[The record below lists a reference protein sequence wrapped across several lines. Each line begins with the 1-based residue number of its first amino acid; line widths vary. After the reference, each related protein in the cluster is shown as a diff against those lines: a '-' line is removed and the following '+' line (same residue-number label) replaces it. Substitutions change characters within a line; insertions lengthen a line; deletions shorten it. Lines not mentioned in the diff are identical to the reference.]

1 MRVTK
6 RIAEYV
12 TKEVEKAIPFGE
24 PVTEY
29 MAASAR
35 LTELKTE
42 INDKIAEYAQKLCE
56 EANIN
61 LPDGFVIKLNGNWFV
76 TSTAWGSSMETAANS
91 HRQKVREQR
100 AVAVDSI
107 LVSLELGA
115 TKAELAGL
123 IAEAVAEATSK

>member
-12 TKEVEKAIPFGE
+12 AKEVEKAIPYGA
-24 PVTEY
+24 PVNDYE
-29 MAASAR
+29 AACVR
-35 LTELKTE
+35 MNKLKTE
-42 INDKIAEYAQKLCE
+42 INDKVYDYAQKLCE
-56 EANIN
+56 EANAT
-61 LPDGFVIKLNGNWFV
+61 LPEDFIIKLNSDYPV
-76 TSTAWGSSMETAANS
+76 TSTSWCSPMQKAANT
-91 HRQKVREQR
+91 HRQKVHDQR
-100 AVAVDSI
+100 SAAVESI

>member
-24 PVTEY
+24 SVTEY
-29 MAASAR
+29 MEVSTR
-35 LTELKTE
+35 MNELKTE
-42 INDKIAEYAQKLCE
+42 INDKAFEYAQKLCE
-56 EANIN
+56 EANSK
-61 LPDGFVIKLNGNWFV
+61 LPEGFTIKPNGNWFV
-76 TSTAWGSSMETAANS
+76 TSSSWGSPMETAANA
-91 HRQKVREQR
+91 HRQKVRNQR
-100 AVAVDSI
+100 VAAVESI

>member
-12 TKEVEKAIPFGE
+12 TKEVEKAIPYGE

-29 MAASAR
+29 MAVSAR
-35 LTELKTE
+35 MTELKTE
-42 INDKIAEYAQKLCE
+42 INDKVSEYTRKLCE
-56 EANIN
+56 EANAT
-61 LPDGFVIKLNGNWFV
+61 LPEGFVIKLNGNWFV
-76 TSTAWGSSMETAANS
+76 TSSAWGSTMETAANS
-91 HRQKVREQR
+91 HRQKVRDQR
-100 AVAVDSI
+100 SAAVESI

-123 IAEAVAEATSK
+123 IADAVAEATSK

>member
-12 TKEVEKAIPFGE
+12 AKEVEKAIPYGA
-24 PVTEY
+24 PVTDY
-29 MAASAR
+29 NTAYVQMND
-35 LTELKTE
+35 LKAE
-42 INDKIAEYAQKLCE
+42 INNKVCEYARKLCE
-56 EANIN
+56 EANII
-61 LPDGFVIKLNGNWFV
+61 LPEGFVISLNNEHPI
-76 TSTAWGSSMETAANS
+76 TSSAWCSPLDKAANS
-91 HRQKVREQR
+91 HKQKVRNQR
-100 AVAVDSI
+100 AAAIESI

>member
-12 TKEVEKAIPFGE
+12 TKEVEKAIPYGA
-24 PVTEY
+24 PVTDY
-29 MAASAR
+29 NTASVRMA
-35 LTELKTE
+35 ELKTE
-42 INDKIAEYAQKLCE
+42 VNDKVLEYARKLCE
-56 EANIN
+56 EATAT
-61 LPDGFVIKLNGNWFV
+61 LPEGFIIKPNSDYPIAS
-76 TSTAWGSSMETAANS
+76 TSWCSPLEKTANS

-100 AVAVDSI
+100 SAAVESI

-123 IAEAVAEATSK
+123 IVEAVAEATSK

>member
-12 TKEVEKAIPFGE
+12 TKEVEKTIPFGE
-24 PVTEY
+24 SVTEY

-35 LTELKTE
+35 MTELKAE
-42 INDKIAEYAQKLCE
+42 INDKATEYVQKLCE

-61 LPDGFVIKLNGNWFV
+61 LPDGFIIKPNSNWFV
-76 TSTAWGSSMETAANS
+76 TSTAWGSSMETAANA
-91 HRQKVREQR
+91 HKQKVREQR
-100 AVAVDSI
+100 SAAVESI

>member
-12 TKEVEKAIPFGE
+12 TKEVEKAIPYGA
-24 PVTEY
+24 PVTDCN
-29 MAASAR
+29 AASAR
-35 LTELKTE
+35 MAELKNE
-42 INDKIAEYAQKLCE
+42 VNDKVLEYARKLCE
-56 EANIN
+56 EATAT
-61 LPDGFVIKLNGNWFV
+61 LPEGFIIKLNSDYPI
-76 TSTAWGSSMETAANS
+76 TSTSWCAPLEKTANS

-100 AVAVDSI
+100 SAAVESI

-123 IAEAVAEATSK
+123 IVEAVAKATSK

>member
-35 LTELKTE
+35 MNELKTE
-42 INDKIAEYAQKLCE
+42 INDKVMEYAQKLCE
-56 EANIN
+56 EANAS
-61 LPDGFVIKLNGNWFV
+61 LPGGFIIKVNSNWLI
-76 TSTAWGSSMETAANS
+76 TSSAWGSTMEAAANS
-91 HRQKVREQR
+91 HRQKVRDQR
-100 AVAVDSI
+100 SAAVESI

-123 IAEAVAEATSK
+123 IADAVAEATSK

>member
-12 TKEVEKAIPFGE
+12 AKEVEKAIPYGA
-24 PVTEY
+24 PVTDYE
-29 MAASAR
+29 AAYAR
-35 LTELKTE
+35 MNEMKTE
-42 INDKIAEYAQKLCE
+42 INDKVLEYARKLCE
-56 EANIN
+56 EATVA
-61 LPDGFVIKLNGNWFV
+61 LPEGFVIKLNNEHPI
-76 TSTAWGSSMETAANS
+76 TSSAWCSPMDRAANS
-91 HRQKVREQR
+91 HRQKVRDQR
-100 AVAVDSI
+100 AAAIESI

>member
-12 TKEVEKAIPFGE
+12 AKEVEKAIPYGA
-24 PVTEY
+24 PVTDYE
-29 MAASAR
+29 AACVR
-35 LTELKTE
+35 MNEMKTE
-42 INDKIAEYAQKLCE
+42 INDKVLEYARKLCE
-56 EANIN
+56 EASAA
-61 LPDGFVIKLNGNWFV
+61 LPEGFVIKLNSEYPI
-76 TSTAWGSSMETAANS
+76 TSSAWCSPMDKAAIN
-91 HRQKVREQR
+91 HKQKVRDQR
-100 AVAVDSI
+100 AAAIESI

>member
-12 TKEVEKAIPFGE
+12 TKEVEKAIPYGA
-24 PVTEY
+24 PVTDY
-29 MAASAR
+29 NTAYVQMS
-35 LTELKTE
+35 ELRAE
-42 INDKIAEYAQKLCE
+42 INDKVCEYARKLCE
-56 EANIN
+56 EATAT
-61 LPDGFVIKLNGNWFV
+61 LPEGFVIKLNSDYPI
-76 TSTAWGSSMETAANS
+76 TSTSWGSTLEKTANS

-100 AVAVDSI
+100 SAAVESI